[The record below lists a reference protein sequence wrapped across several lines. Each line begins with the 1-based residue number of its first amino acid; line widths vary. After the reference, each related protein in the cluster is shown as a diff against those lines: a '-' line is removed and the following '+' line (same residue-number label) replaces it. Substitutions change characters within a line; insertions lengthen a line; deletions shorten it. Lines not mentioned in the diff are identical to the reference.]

1 MFDWIATPEGWLAL
15 ASLVSLEIV
24 LGIDNII
31 FISILVGR
39 LPEHQRDR
47 ARIIGLSLALI
58 SRLLLLAS
66 LFWIMKLVEPL
77 FTVFGQ
83 GITGRDIILILGGLF
98 LLAKATLEIHHSLE
112 VEQIN
117 EASSKKSTTFA
128 MVLVQVAIIDVV
140 FSLDSVI
147 TAIGMVQ
154 HISIMVIAVL
164 ASIAV
169 MMLASKSISL
179 FVDKNPTI
187 KMLALSFLMII
198 GMTLVGEGF
207 GMHVPKGYIYF
218 AMAFSL
224 CVELLNIRVRR
235 NVESKPIQLSRY
247 IDPRSDHNELS

>member
-1 MFDWIATPEGWLAL
+1 MFDWVASPEGWFAL

-66 LFWIMKLVEPL
+66 LYWIMKLIEPL
-77 FTVFGQ
+77 FTILGQ
-83 GITGRDIILILGGLF
+83 GFTGRDIILIFGGLF
-98 LLAKATLEIHHSLE
+98 LLAKATFEIHHSLE
-112 VEQIN
+112 IEQID
-117 EASSKKSTTFA
+117 EANRKKSITFT
-128 MVLVQVAIIDVV
+128 MVLIQVAIIDVV

-147 TAIGMVQ
+147 TAIGMVK

-164 ASIAV
+164 ASVAV
-169 MMLASKSISL
+169 MMFASKSISL
-179 FVDKNPTI
+179 FVDNNPTI
-187 KMLALSFLMII
+187 KILALSFLMMI
-198 GMTLVGEGF
+198 GITLVGEGF

-218 AMAFSL
+218 GMAFSL
-224 CVELLNIRVRR
+224 GVELLNIQVRR
-235 NVESKPIQLSRY
+235 KIESKPIQLSRY
-247 IDPRSDHNELS
+247 IDPHSANNSLE